1 MALKRHGEEINIMTI
16 NDIVAAR
23 VSFLLKQK
31 GMTQYR
37 LEQDSGVTHGAMNR
51 ILNGDNKTV
60 TLTTLYRL
68 ARGFDMTVFEF
79 MDDEKFH
86 SKDIELD

>member
-16 NDIVAAR
+16 NDIVAAH

>member
-51 ILNGDNKTV
+51 ILNGDNKAV

>member
-1 MALKRHGEEINIMTI
+1 MTI

-68 ARGFDMTVFEF
+68 ARGFNMTVFEF

-86 SKDIELD
+86 SKDNELD

>member
-1 MALKRHGEEINIMTI
+1 MTI
-16 NDIVAAR
+16 KDIVAAR

-68 ARGFDMTVFEF
+68 ARGFNMTVFEF

>member
-1 MALKRHGEEINIMTI
+1 MTI

-68 ARGFDMTVFEF
+68 ARGFNMTVFEF

>member
-60 TLTTLYRL
+60 TLTTLHRL

>member
-1 MALKRHGEEINIMTI
+1 MTI